1 MSLSEDLHLSLLAG
15 FRLGDAREPVPLSPG
30 SQRLLA
36 FLALRDAPVTR
47 DLAAGRLWPAAS
59 ECRAHA
65 NLRAA
70 LARLGQVRDRV
81 VRSAGA
87 DLALVDG
94 VQVDVRTARRL
105 ATALTGGALPE
116 ATATATAIALLSYEL
131 LPGWYEE
138 WVLNE
143 AEEWRQLR
151 LHALETLADR
161 LRAAGR
167 FGEAAAAAVAAVGAD
182 ELRESARA
190 ALVRVHLAEG
200 NQSEALREFERYRA
214 LLRSARGLEP
224 TPRLR
229 GLLPGHAAV
238 TLR

>member
-1 MSLSEDLHLSLLAG
+1 MSLSGDLQLELLAG
-15 FRLGDAREPVPLSPG
+15 FRLRAGGIAVPLSPG

-47 DLAAGRLWPAAS
+47 DLAAGRLWPEVA

-70 LARLGQVRDRV
+70 LARLGQVRDRA

-87 DLALVDG
+87 ELALVDG
-94 VQVDVRTARRL
+94 LEVDVRAGRRL
-105 ATALTGGALPE
+105 AAALDETAPAP
-116 ATATATAIALLSYEL
+116 AIAVLAREL

-138 WVLNE
+138 WVVTE

-167 FGEAAAAAVAAVGAD
+167 YAEAAAAAVAAVGAD

-200 NQSEALREFERYRA
+200 NQSEALREFERYRS
-214 LLRSARGLEP
+214 LLRSALGLEP
-224 TPRLR
+224 TPRLC